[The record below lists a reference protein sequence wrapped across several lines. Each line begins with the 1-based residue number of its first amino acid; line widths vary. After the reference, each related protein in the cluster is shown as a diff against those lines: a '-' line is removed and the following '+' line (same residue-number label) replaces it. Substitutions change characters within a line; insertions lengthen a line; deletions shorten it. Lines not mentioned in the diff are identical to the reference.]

1 MISRNADRDEERV
14 VLWASR
20 LRRWGVGDF
29 VPLAVEVLRP
39 FTFLGAQAL
48 HLFAPVL
55 TTFAAPAE
63 ISGLADLLESPQA
76 LDRLSE
82 RFALPGKGQGSDSR
96 EVAPAEPDEE
106 ART

>member
-1 MISRNADRDEERV
+1 MITRNAERDEERV
-14 VLWASR
+14 GLWVSR
-20 LRRWGVGDF
+20 LRRWGVGDL
-29 VPLAVEVLRP
+29 VPLAVDVLRP

-55 TTFAAPAE
+55 TTFASPVE
-63 ISGLADLLESPQA
+63 IGGLADLLESPEA

-82 RFALPGKGQGSDSR
+82 RFASPGRGQGSGSR
-96 EVAPAEPDEE
+96 EAAPAEPDEE

>member
-1 MISRNADRDEERV
+1 MISRNADQDEERV

-20 LRRWGVGDF
+20 LRRWGMGDF
-29 VPLAVEVLRP
+29 VPLAVDVLRP

-48 HLFAPVL
+48 NLFAPVL
-55 TTFAAPAE
+55 TTFASPAE
-63 ISGLADLLESPQA
+63 IRGLADLLESPEA

-82 RFALPGKGQGSDSR
+82 RFASPGRGQGSGRR